1 MTWRWMGLKTT
12 GGRRWHEKM
21 DHEDVH
27 LGRQDGKDGIWFKDC
42 GIDALR
48 FYALF
53 KTRMHVAVGLNNQFN
68 GVGFHSI
75 FENKDV
81 PFYYFTNLRNH
92 KLERL
97 EYEMLPDG
105 GGIVSEAMLDGWYD
119 NEPCFYSDVFVKFW
133 RKDVTSEA
141 QRKAWAEFWKSLV
154 LLNGERVFSSC
165 AVSERH
171 WSVHRSDINHLEDKL
186 FGSLINKNV
195 GDLAIGM
202 IDAFVGFINKTY
214 KVEDINR
221 KRMCSFCGWY
231 DGSRI
236 KQCPC
241 KSGVR
246 YCSPKCQSVHWRM
259 VHKKQCAWKIK

>member
-1 MTWRWMGLKTT
+1 MAWRWMGLKTT
-12 GGRRWHEKM
+12 GKWCWHEIM
-21 DHEDVH
+21 DHEDVR
-27 LGRQDGKDGIWFKDC
+27 LDKQDGTDGIWFKDC
-42 GIDALR
+42 GIDAIQ
-48 FYALF
+48 FYELF

-92 KLERL
+92 RLKRL

-105 GGIVSEAMLDGWYD
+105 GGIVSQDMLDDWYD

-154 LLNGERVFSSC
+154 LSFGMSVFNGC
-165 AVSERH
+165 AVSQRYWFLH
-171 WSVHRSDINHLEDKL
+171 KSDINHLEGTL
-186 FGSLINKNV
+186 LHSSFGRNKIEYTVEIRDSLDHYITATYNV
-195 GDLAIGM
+195 G
-202 IDAFVGFINKTY
+202 
-214 KVEDINR
+214 EINR
-221 KRMCSFCGWY
+221 KRTCSFCGWY

-259 VHKKQCAWKIK
+259 VHKKECAWKKE